1 MEVIGWELLSAFGR
15 LWLHPLT
22 YIFILAVLWI
32 GVRRVKRERKDFHT
46 RVFDVIHGFTFPLM
60 TGLIFGLVMSTV
72 FVAAGIELPVGI
84 MVLITLIWLLFLPF
98 RNLRWLSMTAVGSVA
113 LLACYFLPSGGTDY
127 PVVNNWMSEINEM
140 NMLGFAWVLAVLVAA
155 EALLVLVNGR
165 KDSSPRLF
173 PSKRGKI
180 VGGHEASRLW
190 FAPALVLFPAGAI
203 TFDGWWPL
211 FTAGGGTGSGLVFIP
226 FILGFQTVIQSQF
239 PDQGIKKL
247 GIRLLWFSFL
257 IIIFMGAATYWPV
270 LVPVVAAVILLGR
283 EFIFWFQRTGDKNRT
298 SLFTRREDGLV
309 VLGVLPHST
318 AEKMGIETGE
328 IVTKVNGVD
337 VTTQR
342 EIYEALQ
349 NKPAYCK
356 IQVKD
361 RNGEPRIVQSSVYE
375 GEHYHLGLLFVPD
388 DEMINLSA
396 RGLRSSV
403 VIHNDRK
410 EEPGNNTA
418 SEEKTVEEA
427 VSASGTKEA
436 DDKISTR
443 KADADS
449 GLSEDYLKRSEK
461 HRETGQHGGSNEDEG
476 TFTAADPDR
485 EEVTMNTNWKKSME
499 EIAAEMEKIQ
509 ENAFAALSTL
519 GTEGEKAVAQRSNA
533 EFTGIF
539 SGTAETGT
547 SAFYEEFKTANNK
560 RHKWRPKNLA
570 GDTQVKD
577 NSEGNP
583 QHLNAAD
590 GEGENPAKT

>member
-1 MEVIGWELLSAFGR
+1 MEVIAWELLSAFGR

-32 GVRRVKRERKDFHT
+32 GVKRVKRERKDFHT
-46 RVFDVIHGFTFPLM
+46 RIFDVIHGITFPLM
-60 TGLIFGLVMSTV
+60 AGLLFGLAMSVV
-72 FVAAGIELPVGI
+72 FVVTGIELPMGI

-98 RNLRWLSMTAVGSVA
+98 RNLRWLSMTAVGSIA
-113 LLACYFLPSGGTDY
+113 LLAGYFLPSGGTEY
-127 PVVNNWMSEINEM
+127 PVVNNWLSEINEM
-140 NMLGFAWVLAVLVAA
+140 NMVGFAWVLTVLLAA

-165 KDSSPRLF
+165 KDTSPRLF

-190 FAPALVLFPAGAI
+190 LAPALVLFPAGAI

-211 FTAGGGTGSGLVFIP
+211 FTAGGGTGSGLIFIP
-226 FILGFQTVIQSQF
+226 FILGFHTVVQSQF

-247 GIRLLWFSFL
+247 GTRLLWFSL
-257 IIIFMGAATYWPV
+257 LTVVFMGAATYWPV
-270 LVPVVAAVILLGR
+270 LVPAVAAVILLGR
-283 EFIFWFQRTGDKNRT
+283 EFIFLSQRSGDKNRT
-298 SLFTRREDGLV
+298 SLFTRREEGLV

-328 IVTKVNGVD
+328 IVTKVNGWD
-337 VTTQR
+337 VSTQR

-356 IQVKD
+356 IQVRD

-410 EEPGNNTA
+410 EEPGEKPDT
-418 SEEKTVEEA
+418 EEKLVEKA
-427 VSASGTKEA
+427 ASASDTKEF
-436 DDKISTR
+436 DDKISAR
-443 KADADS
+443 KADAES
-449 GLSEDYLKRSEK
+449 ALPEGYFKRSEK
-461 HRETGQHGGSNEDEG
+461 QKGNGQLSGSNEDG
-476 TFTAADPDR
+476 MGSAAAASEK
-485 EEVTMNTNWKKSME
+485 EEVTMNTNWKKNME

-509 ENAFAALSTL
+509 ENAIAALSSL
-519 GTEGEKAVAQRSNA
+519 GTEGEKAVARRS
-533 EFTGIF
+533 ETGSTGLF

-547 SAFYEEFKTANNK
+547 SAFYEEFKTAHNK
-560 RHKWRPKNLA
+560 HTKWRPKKLS
-570 GDTQVKD
+570 GDMDERDTT
-577 NSEGNP
+577 EGKP
-583 QHLNAAD
+583 QHLQAAD
-590 GEGENPAKT
+590 GEGENPAKI